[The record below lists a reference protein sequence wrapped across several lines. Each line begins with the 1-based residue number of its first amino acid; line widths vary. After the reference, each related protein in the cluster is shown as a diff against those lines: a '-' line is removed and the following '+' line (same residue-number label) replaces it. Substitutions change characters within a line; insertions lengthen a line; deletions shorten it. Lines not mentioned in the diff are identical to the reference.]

1 MQEVKFINHLN
12 TQTMNAVVLII
23 IILVVMLGF
32 FRVLVDLQN
41 DPTLTAGE
49 IVELNINRLK
59 NLFKRKK

>member
-1 MQEVKFINHLN
+1 
-12 TQTMNAVVLII
+12 MNAVVLII
-23 IILVVMLGF
+23 IILAIMFGI
-32 FRVLVDLQN
+32 FRILVDLQN